1 MKPLLH
7 SKVPVAAGVGVVVL
21 IAVALAVQITHVS
34 SHYSDGPSEVEYMKV
49 LRAAVAYRQDLE
61 AQGAALPVS
70 VSLKQLLDLQVLTK
84 QDLVDFKD
92 TQVNIAMMARPRLAD
107 ALISVSMADGF
118 QVSVLGD
125 GSVQQSKR

>member
-1 MKPLLH
+1 
-7 SKVPVAAGVGVVVL
+7 
-21 IAVALAVQITHVS
+21 
-34 SHYSDGPSEVEYMKV
+34 MKV

-70 VSLKQLLDLQVLTK
+70 VSLKQLLDLQLLTK